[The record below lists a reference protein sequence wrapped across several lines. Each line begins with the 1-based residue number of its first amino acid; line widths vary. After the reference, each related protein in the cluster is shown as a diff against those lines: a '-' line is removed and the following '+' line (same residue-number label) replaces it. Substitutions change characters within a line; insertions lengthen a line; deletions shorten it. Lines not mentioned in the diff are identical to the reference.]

1 MTDKKINSDWMPL
14 LITGA
19 TAAGFTASYKYLT
32 GLENTGYPHAGASAM
47 MASASVMIAA
57 QYDDW

>member
-1 MTDKKINSDWMPL
+1 MTDEKINSDWMPL
-14 LITGA
+14 LITGTA
-19 TAAGFTASYKYLT
+19 AAGFTASYKYAT
-32 GLENTGYPHAGASAM
+32 GLENTGYLYAGASAM